1 MSEEKKIVLDKDFY
15 DDLRSGQYVKVFV
28 NDIMIK
34 SKYLYSLTPGNFM
47 KIILGRFEKKKD
59 EDVVL
64 NERVKITDKNVRIN
78 ESIGNMIN
86 DIDKMIDE

>member
-59 EDVVL
+59 EDVVTV
-64 NERVKITDKNVRIN
+64 RVKFGAIEQEVILTGHFRII
-78 ESIGNMIN
+78 EADGW
-86 DIDKMIDE
+86 K